1 MQNFW
6 HGFEK
11 RANFLTHGA
20 ELAGLGIL
28 DVPGERDIADPH
40 TSEKEKSKA
49 RWERT
54 GLGVLAL
61 PSLYAAGKGTYEF
74 GKKYGPKAVGFG
86 KKYGPKAVGL
96 AKKYGPKLFKR

>member
-11 RANFLTHGA
+11 RGSALLHAA
-20 ELAGLGIL
+20 ELAGLGTL
-28 DVPGERDIADPH
+28 AVPSTEDLLNKNTTPEQKRKAKYEDI
-40 TSEKEKSKA
+40 
-49 RWERT
+49 
-54 GLGVLAL
+54 GLGILAV
-61 PSLYAAGKGTYEF
+61 PSAYAAGKGTYE
-74 GKKYGPKAVGFG
+74 FG